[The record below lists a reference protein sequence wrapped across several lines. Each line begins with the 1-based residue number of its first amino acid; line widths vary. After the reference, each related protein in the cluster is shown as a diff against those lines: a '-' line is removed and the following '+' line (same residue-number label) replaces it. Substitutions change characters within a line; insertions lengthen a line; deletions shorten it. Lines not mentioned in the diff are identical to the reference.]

1 MRILIILLGIITCCQ
16 ISFGQRIKRLKAAG
30 LLYEDK
36 KYIDAAKEYEG
47 LLNSKTS
54 AAIMGVD
61 AKANLADC
69 YRITGETE
77 KAEELFREVINEVVG
92 RPDTRLQYAE
102 VLMLNGKLDEAKDEL
117 LLYSDKR
124 PDDPRA
130 SALSAR
136 CDLIA
141 AIEPVYSNIDIKL
154 QNNVN
159 RRVNDEFG
167 LALCGES
174 LIFSSDRVI
183 KGSSADF
190 TDQDR
195 SYIKLY
201 ISKMGSDGQL
211 EKPKRFP
218 KRING
223 PNRHDGPATFSRDGK
238 TMIYSQSVREDIDD
252 EQLFLQ
258 LVTTTYENDEWS
270 KPQTLSFVE
279 RGYLYSHPC
288 LSPTGNELYFMSNQS
303 GSYGGTDIWMSRK
316 NEDGTWSKPVNLG
329 KDINTK
335 QDEGFPYL
343 HSSGTLY
350 FASKGHAN
358 YGGYDLFLAKPLG
371 NGVDWMPAQNLGV
384 PMNSTKDDTYFLLM
398 DDGLSGYISSGRDG
412 DDNIYHFT
420 PSNVDTIPLPEG
432 IEERTAP
439 DFLGLEE
446 VIEVANEPNIT
457 SNEWN
462 ATKGDTSETDADFVD
477 RMIAEMNGG
486 GKTPNNTIEDPEL
499 VTGNTDP
506 NNPNATDPNDIDF
519 DPNNPDATDPDWNND
534 PDNTFAENP
543 NDPNNPD
550 ATDPDNNSI
559 VVDDTDFTEPLI
571 GDNPK
576 INTREPEINPR
587 LSVEVYIIDA
597 QVETSLDNAVVKVLN
612 KITQEEEEYPVKSGG
627 VVLLSLLPDQAYE
640 VKATCVNY
648 YGGRLPITTYGA
660 YYTESLSAK
669 LPLIKKEN

>member
-16 ISFGQRIKRLKAAG
+16 ISFGQRIKRLKTAG
-30 LLYEDK
+30 KLYEDK
-36 KYIDAAKEYEG
+36 KYIDAAKEYEA
-47 LLNSKTS
+47 LLSSKTS

-69 YRITGETE
+69 YRVVGKTE
-77 KAEELFREVINEVVG
+77 EAEELFREVINEVVG

-117 LLYSDKR
+117 LLYSDDR

-141 AIEPVYSNIDIKL
+141 AIEPIYSNIDIQL
-154 QNNVN
+154 QNNAN

-167 LALCGES
+167 LALCGTS
-174 LIFSSDRVI
+174 LVFSSDRVI
-183 KGSSADF
+183 KGSSAEF
-190 TDQDR
+190 TGQER
-195 SYIKLY
+195 SYINLY
-201 ISKMGSDGQL
+201 ISKMGEEGQL

-238 TMIYSQSVREDIDD
+238 MMIYSQSVREDIDD

-258 LVTTTYENDEWS
+258 LVSTTYENDEWS
-270 KPQTLSFVE
+270 KPQALSFVE
-279 RGYLYSHPC
+279 AGYLYSHPC

-303 GSYGGTDIWMSRK
+303 GGYGGTDIWMSRK
-316 NEDGTWSKPVNLG
+316 NEDGTWGKPTNLG

-343 HSSGTLY
+343 HPSGTLY

-358 YGGYDLFLAKPLG
+358 YGGYDLFLTKPLG
-371 NGVDWMPAQNLGV
+371 NGVDWLPAQNLGV

-398 DDGLSGYISSGRDG
+398 DNGLSGYISSARDG
-412 DDNIYHFT
+412 DDNIYHFV
-420 PSNVDTIPLPEG
+420 PSNVDIIPLPVG

-446 VIEVANEPNIT
+446 VIEVENKPNIT

-462 ATKGDTSETDADFVD
+462 ATKIDTSETDADFVD
-477 RMIAEMNGG
+477 RMIREMNDNNG
-486 GKTPNNTIEDPEL
+486 TNNNTLKDPEL
-499 VTGNTDP
+499 VTENTD
-506 NNPNATDPNDIDF
+506 
-519 DPNNPDATDPDWNND
+519 
-534 PDNTFAENP
+534 P
-543 NDPNNPD
+543 NDPNNPTGNLD
-550 ATDPDNNSI
+550 STDPDNTFTENPDDPTDPDSTDPDNNSI
-559 VVDDTDFTEPLI
+559 VVDDTDFTEPTI
-571 GDNPK
+571 GNNPN
-576 INTREPEINPR
+576 INTREPEDNPS

-597 QVETSLDNAVVKVLN
+597 EIETSLDNAVVKVLN

-627 VVLLSLLPDQAYE
+627 VVILSLLPDQVYE
-640 VKATCVNY
+640 VQATCANY